1 MSNVVSIVGAQWGDE
16 GKGRM
21 IDYLAQSSQVVIRFQ
36 GGDNAGHTVIND
48 KGKFALHIIP
58 SGIFNPDT
66 MNIVGAG
73 TVVNFDTMS
82 EELASITKK
91 GVEVDNLF
99 IDVRAH
105 LIMPYHRLLDG
116 AQERSKSEKAQIG
129 TTGRGIGPCYSD
141 KATRSGLRAGD
152 LHDLEFARTRLE
164 MLLPQKNRELAFY
177 GLPEAD
183 IEELMA
189 LLEKW
194 AAAYRDKII
203 DTLPVVRDAYETG
216 QKILLEGQLGV
227 MRDLD
232 WGIYPYTTSSSPTS
246 GGAAV
251 GSGLGPRR
259 IDEIIGVTKV
269 YSTSVGGG
277 PFMTEL
283 FDEDGEKLR
292 SIGKEFGATTGRP
305 RRCGWFDAVAT
316 EFSCWINDFTALA
329 LTKLDV
335 LDTFETIKI
344 CTGYMIA
351 GEYYKH
357 LPETALQELAKPIYE
372 EHKGWM
378 SDTTGARSWDDLPK
392 EAQTYCRRIEELV
405 GCPIKYISVGPE
417 RDQIIIMD

>member
-1 MSNVVSIVGAQWGDE
+1 MLSDLN
-16 GKGRM
+16 
-21 IDYLAQSSQVVIRFQ
+21 
-36 GGDNAGHTVIND
+36 
-48 KGKFALHIIP
+48 
-58 SGIFNPDT
+58 
-66 MNIVGAG
+66 
-73 TVVNFDTMS
+73 
-82 EELASITKK
+82 
-91 GVEVDNLF
+91 NLF

-116 AQERSKSEKAQIG
+116 AQERAKSEKAQIG
-129 TTGRGIGPCYSD
+129 TTGRGIGPCHSD

-152 LHDLEFARTRLE
+152 LHDLERARTRLE

-194 AAAYRDKII
+194 AGTYRDMII

-246 GGAAV
+246 GGAAI

-259 IDEIIGVTKV
+259 IDEVVGVTKV

-292 SIGKEFGATTGRP
+292 AIGKEFGATTGRP

-329 LTKLDV
+329 
-335 LDTFETIKI
+335 
-344 CTGYMIA
+344 
-351 GEYYKH
+351 
-357 LPETALQELAKPIYE
+357 
-372 EHKGWM
+372 
-378 SDTTGARSWDDLPK
+378 
-392 EAQTYCRRIEELV
+392 
-405 GCPIKYISVGPE
+405 
-417 RDQIIIMD
+417 

>member
-1 MSNVVSIVGAQWGDE
+1 
-16 GKGRM
+16 
-21 IDYLAQSSQVVIRFQ
+21 
-36 GGDNAGHTVIND
+36 
-48 KGKFALHIIP
+48 
-58 SGIFNPDT
+58 
-66 MNIVGAG
+66 
-73 TVVNFDTMS
+73 
-82 EELASITKK
+82 
-91 GVEVDNLF
+91 
-99 IDVRAH
+99 
-105 LIMPYHRLLDG
+105 
-116 AQERSKSEKAQIG
+116 
-129 TTGRGIGPCYSD
+129 
-141 KATRSGLRAGD
+141 
-152 LHDLEFARTRLE
+152 

-189 LLEKW
+189 LLERW
-194 AAAYRDKII
+194 AATYRDKII

-283 FDEDGEKLR
+283 LDEVGEKLR

-335 LDTFETIKI
+335 LDTLETIKI
-344 CTGYMIA
+344 CTGYMIG
-351 GEYYKH
+351 GEYYNH
-357 LPETALQELAKPIYE
+357 LPETAIQELAKPVYE

-392 EAQTYCRRIEELV
+392 EAQAYCRRIEELV